1 MSLFNRGSDPSYEGF
16 LQQFPDIRG
25 YYRNNMK
32 ELDGPYDYE
41 GSSSTPSAS
50 HFSETPALSDVFDMY
65 HFVITFFAVYYSSNI
80 TSFISSLSD
89 HVHMCDFVVHSGT
102 DSKIVAVA
110 FFSQIRSHELARR
123 VCSQE
128 RVPSNQIT
136 VLNSVDFHSLFRIRD
151 YVKCVIG
158 TRRDI

>member
-41 GSSSTPSAS
+41 GSSSAS
-50 HFSETPALSDVFDMY
+50 HFSETPVLSSDVFDMH

-110 FFSQIRSHELARR
+110 FFSQIPSHELARR
-123 VCSQE
+123 VCSHE